1 MLRRRTPIPCSA
13 ESSRRRKDHDDHL
26 DRDGK
31 ILAAVALVSAI
42 GGLSV
47 GPALGQERGWRQEQQ
62 DRGRYQHDRRD
73 DRGWRAHRR
82 VYAPRVYAAPVYAPP
97 PVVYVPAP
105 SAGVHLFFPLFR

>member
-1 MLRRRTPIPCSA
+1 MTTSI
-13 ESSRRRKDHDDHL
+13 
-26 DRDGK
+26 GK

-42 GGLSV
+42 GGLFA
-47 GPALGQERGWRQEQQ
+47 GPAFGQNHGWRQEQQ
-62 DRGRYQHDRRD
+62 DRGRYERD
-73 DRGWRAHRR
+73 WRDHRGRRAHRP